1 MLKAWFFLVATTLLL
16 TACGDEE
23 VGDACELP
31 APIAELCADDSTAL
45 TSEVCLYERSADCS
59 TRLCATY
66 VGSEGFCTQTCNPD
80 AAGSCPSGSVCDRPA
95 SAELGFCV
103 PDAIFERALN

>member
-1 MLKAWFFLVATTLLL
+1 MLKVWFLLVATALLF

-23 VGDACELP
+23 VGDPCDLP
-31 APIAELCADDSTAL
+31 APIAEVCADDPTAL
-45 TSEVCLYERSADCS
+45 TSEVCLYKHSADCS

-66 VGSEGFCTQTCNPD
+66 VGSEGFCTQTCDPD
-80 AAGSCPSGSVCDRPA
+80 SAGSCPSGSVCDRPA

-103 PDAIFERALN
+103 PDAIYERALN

>member
-1 MLKAWFFLVATTLLL
+1 MLKAWFLLVAAALLI

-23 VGDACELP
+23 VGAACDLP
-31 APIAELCADDSTAL
+31 APIAEACADDPTAL
-45 TSEVCLYERSADCS
+45 TSEVCLYKHSADCS

-66 VGSEGFCTQTCNPD
+66 VGSEGFCTQTCDPD
-80 AAGSCPSGSVCDRPA
+80 SAGSCPSGSVCDRPA

-103 PDAIFERALN
+103 PDAIYARALN